1 MADQPNVF
9 GNESAPDQDI
19 TSPAPNTNSNL
30 GDLLKNIKNEN
41 GEQKYKS
48 LEDALVALDHSQ
60 KYIPE
65 LKNQLTGTQA
75 QLEEMKAQMAKFN
88 NIEESVQRL
97 LAQQQTQRETPP
109 EVTGLDEQAVMK
121 LVQDSLKQSEQ
132 VKLLMSNQ
140 QKVNDALVGK
150 YGEKAIEVL
159 DAKAAELHTTRQAL
173 GELSKQN
180 PDLVLA
186 LFSTPANK
194 EPNPAVNGRRTPNPQ
209 PVVEELEKPTKSLLS
224 GVSAR
229 EQADRLVKI
238 RQAVYNKYDVQ
249 N

>member
-1 MADQPNVF
+1 MTDQSNVF
-9 GNESAPDQDI
+9 GGDSTTPE
-19 TSPAPNTNSNL
+19 NTTPPTPTPSTL
-30 GDLLKNIKNEN
+30 EDRLKNIKNEN
-41 GEQKYKS
+41 GEPKYKS
-48 LEDALVALDHSQ
+48 LEDALVALEHSQ

-65 LKNQLTGTQA
+65 LKSQLSGAQQ
-75 QLEEMKAQMAKFN
+75 QLEEMKAQMSKFN
-88 NIEESVQRL
+88 NIEETVQRL
-97 LAQQQTQRETPP
+97 LAQQQNQRATPP
-109 EVTGLDEQAVMK
+109 EASGLDEQAVIK
-121 LVQDSLKQSEQ
+121 LVQDSLKQTEQ
-132 VKLLMSNQ
+132 QRQLSANQ
-140 QKVNDALVGK
+140 QKVNDALISK
-150 YGEKAIEVL
+150 YGEKAVEVL
-159 DAKAAELHTTRQAL
+159 EAKAAELRTTKQAL

-194 EPNPAVNGRRTPNPQ
+194 EPNPAVNGRRTPNPR

>member
-1 MADQPNVF
+1 
-9 GNESAPDQDI
+9 
-19 TSPAPNTNSNL
+19 
-30 GDLLKNIKNEN
+30 
-41 GEQKYKS
+41 
-48 LEDALVALDHSQ
+48 
-60 KYIPE
+60 
-65 LKNQLTGTQA
+65 
-75 QLEEMKAQMAKFN
+75 
-88 NIEESVQRL
+88 
-97 LAQQQTQRETPP
+97 
-109 EVTGLDEQAVMK
+109 MK

-132 VKLLMSNQ
+132 VKLLTSNQ

-194 EPNPAVNGRRTPNPQ
+194 EPNPAVTSRRTPNPQ

-238 RQAVYNKYDVQ
+238 RQAVHNKYDVQ
-249 N
+249 S